1 LVAELS
7 GESDDSTNFQEFV
20 KHPAGYS
27 NFSRNFGILAPQHP
41 DTSHWAALFSAKCR
55 IGSGDVQP
63 SLIVLF
69 QKSGRG
75 RKFYDWERIYL
86 DPRCLRRAALGAL
99 PDSVP
104 QLRRLS
110 HETRRK

>member
-27 NFSRNFGILAPQHP
+27 NFSRNFGILALQHP

-55 IGSGDVQP
+55 IASGAASAFLD
-63 SLIVLF
+63 SLVPKI
-69 QKSGRG
+69 R
-75 RKFYDWERIYL
+75 
-86 DPRCLRRAALGAL
+86 PRA
-99 PDSVP
+99 
-104 QLRRLS
+104 
-110 HETRRK
+110 EII